1 MNDVAP
7 IEIARSIEASASSA
21 ILRVEGLRKRYGD
34 NEVVRGLSFAIRR
47 GECFALLG
55 PNGAGKTTTLRC
67 CLGLIDPDGGVIEL
81 VGEPVPKAA
90 REARVRVGVVP
101 QMDNLDPDFTV
112 RENLI
117 VYGGYFRLP
126 RHTLE
131 ERIPRL
137 LEFAG
142 LAGKAQTSIRT
153 LSGGMKRRL
162 TLARALINDPELLI
176 LDEPTTG
183 LDPQARHLI
192 WDGLRQWLKQGK
204 TILLTTHFMDE
215 AERLATRLAVIDHG
229 TMIACDAPRALID
242 THVESE
248 VVEVYGEDARTWA
261 QTRGRALAK
270 RLELAGETAF
280 CYADDAAPLL
290 ADLATH
296 AGVRYLH
303 RPANLEDL
311 FIKLT
316 GRELRD

>member
-1 MNDVAP
+1 
-7 IEIARSIEASASSA
+7 
-21 ILRVEGLRKRYGD
+21 
-34 NEVVRGLSFAIRR
+34 
-47 GECFALLG
+47 
-55 PNGAGKTTTLRC
+55 
-67 CLGLIDPDGGVIEL
+67 
-81 VGEPVPKAA
+81 
-90 REARVRVGVVP
+90 
-101 QMDNLDPDFTV
+101 
-112 RENLI
+112 
-117 VYGGYFRLP
+117 
-126 RHTLE
+126 
-131 ERIPRL
+131 
-137 LEFAG
+137 
-142 LAGKAQTSIRT
+142 
-153 LSGGMKRRL
+153 MKRRL
-162 TLARALINDPELLI
+162 ILARALVNDPELLV

-192 WDGLRQWLKQGK
+192 WDGLRQLLKQGK

-229 TMIACDAPRALID
+229 PMIACDAPRALID

-248 VVEVYGEDARTWA
+248 VVEVYGEDARPWA
-261 QTRGRALAK
+261 EARGRALAK
-270 RLELAGETAF
+270 RLELAGDTAF